1 MSFFP
6 TFSFLSFGILL
17 HHFSFCFADEV
28 ERLLRDYKQNQ
39 DFIRNL
45 GNRFYQII
53 YPIQVRQREKF
64 GVSTREIEGSYGKV
78 NFFNITFSL
87 LSCRAE
93 SKKKMTFDKKIRIS
107 FLLEKQWKT
116 CANSVW
122 KIPELSHFSELSSH
136 FFPPKCLIKTTFLNS
151 IPSQFSQSQYLEKE
165 GKSIFQFQANWVL
178 AAFFFA
184 FSRASLFYLC
194 LPRYLLLFAFAIGSL
209 LSKANSQ
216 NTKSSLFFR
225 THLLLFKR
233 FSNSAKRMRKYWF
246 PVPSIFPFSFPK
258 LVPHLVG

>member
-178 AAFFFA
+178 AAFFLLSAARRCFICACLVICYFSPLPLVLSSQKPIPRTLKAAFFFA
-184 FSRASLFYLC
+184 HIFYYSKDFPTRLKEWESIDFRFLQFSLF
-194 LPRYLLLFAFAIGSL
+194 LFR
-209 LSKANSQ
+209 N
-216 NTKSSLFFR
+216 
-225 THLLLFKR
+225 
-233 FSNSAKRMRKYWF
+233 
-246 PVPSIFPFSFPK
+246 
-258 LVPHLVG
+258 

>member
-136 FFPPKCLIKTTFLNS
+136 FFPHKYAITWKNYLFKLASLAIFTSF
-151 IPSQFSQSQYLEKE
+151 QYLEKE
-165 GKSIFQFQANWVL
+165 EKV
-178 AAFFFA
+178 FFN
-184 FSRASLFYLC
+184 SRQ
-194 LPRYLLLFAFAIGSL
+194 IG
-209 LSKANSQ
+209 
-216 NTKSSLFFR
+216 F
-225 THLLLFKR
+225 
-233 FSNSAKRMRKYWF
+233 
-246 PVPSIFPFSFPK
+246 
-258 LVPHLVG
+258 